1 MAKKYKAGSNLTK
14 NELSEIR
21 KISKLC
27 CDNPNVIEYVINVC
41 KLIVELVK
49 EYAIYYKKDIDAV
62 IYNKLH
68 QDNKTSPGQVN
79 TLNDVK
85 SVIKEG
91 NLRER
96 MALIMNFG
104 LRACE
109 IVIWAIATKNHLL
122 SAIFIKEQTKRL
134 KNLTGLDVLDIHYM
148 LEKCKNN
155 CSKLE
160 DTPCKFSL
168 LNQDG
173 SVILSRYTEF
183 PILSSVR
190 FKRPELVEVD
200 KLRISLKNNPESK
213 EQIEKQIEYLL
224 DKNKK
229 TYSMTIKDIY
239 PPLSDREKQFINI
252 NNISVYPPYL
262 SGYMLFD
269 TNKDN
274 YYNILAENYKQS
286 VIAGP
291 SGSTDL
297 FLITSKMFKIFNL
310 DLGILACIAWMC
322 NIPQHSIFEIL
333 MGSLPF
339 GLNDWSPKINA
350 NEYVIKLNN
359 KVQKKVN
366 NYLLKS
372 SKSFTTN

>member
-1 MAKKYKAGSNLTK
+1 MVKKYKAGSILSK
-14 NELSEIR
+14 NELNEIR

-27 CDNPNVIEYVINVC
+27 CDNPNVIEYVINIC

-49 EYAIYYKKDIDAV
+49 EYAIFYKKDINTE

-85 SVIKEG
+85 AVINEG

-122 SAIFIKEQTKRL
+122 SPIFIKEQTKRL

-155 CSKLE
+155 CSKLQ

-200 KLRISLKNNPESK
+200 KLRMSLKNKTESK
-213 EQIEKQIEYLL
+213 EQIEKQIESLL
-224 DKNKK
+224 DQNKK
-229 TYSMTIKDIY
+229 MYSMTIKDIY
-239 PPLSDREKQFINI
+239 PPLSEREKQFIDI
-252 NNISVYPPYL
+252 NNTSIYPPYL

-274 YYNILAENYKQS
+274 YYNILAEHYKQF

-297 FLITSKMFKIFNL
+297 FLITSKMFKTFNL

-322 NIPQHSIFEIL
+322 NIPQHSVFEIL
-333 MGSLPF
+333 MGALPF
-339 GLNDWSPKINA
+339 GLESWSPKINA
-350 NEYVIKLNN
+350 HEYIIKLNN
-359 KVQKKVN
+359 KVDKKN
-366 NYLLKS
+366 IKNLFKS
-372 SKSFTTN
+372 SKSFRNI